1 MRAKEFVTEAN
12 KTGKIS
18 KRNKQATRGLHKFR
32 DASAADRTYELNR
45 IMMAAA
51 STDGTFVPELNAESW
66 SGRYNTA
73 HPYTKQEQDML
84 KMAFKSI
91 GSDHDDLNNGDMN
104 SMELDSTNKKSPVS
118 APKFKFK

>member
-1 MRAKEFVTEAN
+1 MRAKEFVSEAR
-12 KTGKIS
+12 KIAKIS
-18 KRNKQATRGLHKFR
+18 KRNDQATRGLHKFR
-32 DASAADRTYELNR
+32 DPSAADRFYELNR

-73 HPYTKQEQDML
+73 HPYTKEEQDKL
-84 KMAFKSI
+84 KMAFKSM
-91 GSDHDDLNNGDMN
+91 GTDNEDLNGGNME

-118 APKFKFK
+118 GLKFKFK